1 MDIRITRNENPASP
15 PTDGKYGFG
24 AMFTPHMFMMNYVDG
39 AWEDPRIEPYH
50 DISLDPA
57 AKVLHYGQEIF
68 EGMKAY
74 TNPKDK
80 SVHMFRPDMNVRRF
94 NRSCERMC
102 MPPVD
107 PGLFMDALKQLIDL
121 DRAWVPESPSA
132 LYIRPTMIATQPSL
146 GVKAS
151 ETYLFYI
158 IIGPV
163 GSYFAGGINPL
174 RLKIE
179 EKYVRSA
186 PGGVGSAKT
195 GGNYAASLLP
205 IKQATDA
212 GFDNI
217 IWLDAMTR
225 TTIEEMGAMNIAF
238 VYEDRIITAP
248 VGDTILNGVTRDS
261 VGVLV
266 GDFGLNWVE
275 ENPVAGDI
283 CADAESGKLLEAFA
297 CGTAA
302 VVTPIGIMH
311 FQGKDHTV
319 GDGGEGP
326 VTKRL
331 RETICGIHTGNASE
345 HPEWIVKVPENAGA

>member
-158 IIGPV
+158 
-163 GSYFAGGINPL
+163 
-174 RLKIE
+174 
-179 EKYVRSA
+179 
-186 PGGVGSAKT
+186 KT
-195 GGNYAASLLP
+195 SRKP
-205 IKQATDA
+205 
-212 GFDNI
+212 
-217 IWLDAMTR
+217 
-225 TTIEEMGAMNIAF
+225 
-238 VYEDRIITAP
+238 
-248 VGDTILNGVTRDS
+248 
-261 VGVLV
+261 
-266 GDFGLNWVE
+266 
-275 ENPVAGDI
+275 
-283 CADAESGKLLEAFA
+283 
-297 CGTAA
+297 
-302 VVTPIGIMH
+302 
-311 FQGKDHTV
+311 
-319 GDGGEGP
+319 
-326 VTKRL
+326 
-331 RETICGIHTGNASE
+331 
-345 HPEWIVKVPENAGA
+345 